1 MRILYC
7 NKYNFPFSG
16 TEVYLFE
23 LMQMMREHGH
33 EVALFS
39 MRDERGQRTDFDRYF
54 VQHTNFKEAGKGFT
68 RQARLAGH
76 AIYSREARRK
86 LGEMIE
92 EFRPDVAHVRNI
104 YHHLSP
110 SIFWEL
116 KRRQIPVLY
125 HLNDFK
131 LLCPNYNLCLL
142 YTSPSPRDS

>member
-54 VQHTNFKEAGKGFT
+54 MQHTDFKEAGKGFT
-68 RQARLAGH
+68 RRV
-76 AIYSREARRK
+76 SARR
-86 LGEMIE
+86 GA
-92 EFRPDVAHVRNI
+92 RAQ
-104 YHHLSP
+104 HLSP
-110 SIFWEL
+110 S
-116 KRRQIPVLY
+116 VAV
-125 HLNDFK
+125 DF
-131 LLCPNYNLCLL
+131 LGA
-142 YTSPSPRDS
+142 